1 MGTAHERR
9 GKRPAPHPNPY
20 SDPLVGGTSGD
31 TTPPQGINDRDY
43 MSFVAYAPSERAR
56 WIQELYVAERFR
68 GEGVSTWLLTE
79 ASGREPIA
87 LQVARASTDTIQKY
101 AHQGLHP
108 PRGVPKV
115 YTQPSNPDT
124 HMLLE
129 TDTLVA
135 TPGWAPDDPQR
146 YYNWDEIPPCA
157 QSAMISGLMH
167 AHAYTRPQA
176 EESLTPRGMRYC
188 VIDHLADP
196 GHTTGRRARK
206 RPRPTPANH

>member
-1 MGTAHERR
+1 
-9 GKRPAPHPNPY
+9 
-20 SDPLVGGTSGD
+20 
-31 TTPPQGINDRDY
+31 
-43 MSFVAYAPSERAR
+43 MSFVAYAPSKRAR
-56 WIQELYVAERFR
+56 WVQELYVAGRFR

-79 ASGREPIA
+79 ASNREPIA
-87 LQVARASTDTIQKY
+87 LQVARANTDAIRKY

-115 YTQPSNPDT
+115 YTQPSNPGT

-135 TPGWAPDDPQR
+135 TPRWAPDDPQR
-146 YYNWDEIPPCA
+146 YYSWDEIPPYA

-176 EESLTPRGMRYC
+176 EESLTPQGMWYC
-188 VIDHLADP
+188 IIDHLADP
-196 GHTTGRRARK
+196 GHATGRGARQ
-206 RPRPTPANH
+206 RPRLTPANHW